1 MKYID
6 SSVLEADQTV
16 AYWMDEVVASG
27 VKEFRCQAG
36 YFTLE
41 GTSPVLS
48 SISKCASA
56 GAQVSLLLG
65 SNDGSTLASHISFLA
80 GKLNVPLANV
90 SLGIV
95 RYEDALFHPKVY
107 VFHRCDG
114 SITAYV
120 GSANMTGSGV
130 SGRNVEAGLI
140 LDSLNGDDEAIIEQ
154 ISSRI
159 DDWFAH
165 PPESLFIIDGPDVIE
180 ALLTD
185 GDLATRPAPRL
196 GLGKDEKGNGAEKP
210 KKARRKP
217 LIKLPPIP
225 DRKKETSRKA
235 KILDLPTPQLQK
247 LSVRTEAS
255 YHYPQGTHLGHLL
268 SIMFHF
274 SGDRSET
281 PFDDKFIRLRG
292 GFGSG
297 RIAGY
302 RRQIKYKILAATELG
317 LVTDIRLSEDPE
329 NFTVEISKQG
339 EAFYNALKP
348 YVNQNDLAFEKQE
361 DGLYSS
367 VMPLAPAK
375 YNTIISDACISSPE
389 VKLAYSEI
397 LENMS
402 AVAQMKNFLVSVVVG
417 EKVNKSLIY
426 KEFFRYPDVLEFC
439 DLVGIDPASE
449 EGAKHRCPF
458 LLNIL
463 ESIGFIE
470 QGRSEVTLKAG

>member
-1 MKYID
+1 
-6 SSVLEADQTV
+6 
-16 AYWMDEVVASG
+16 
-27 VKEFRCQAG
+27 
-36 YFTLE
+36 
-41 GTSPVLS
+41 
-48 SISKCASA
+48 
-56 GAQVSLLLG
+56 
-65 SNDGSTLASHISFLA
+65 
-80 GKLNVPLANV
+80 
-90 SLGIV
+90 
-95 RYEDALFHPKVY
+95 
-107 VFHRCDG
+107 
-114 SITAYV
+114 
-120 GSANMTGSGV
+120 
-130 SGRNVEAGLI
+130 
-140 LDSLNGDDEAIIEQ
+140 
-154 ISSRI
+154 
-159 DDWFAH
+159 
-165 PPESLFIIDGPDVIE
+165 
-180 ALLTD
+180 
-185 GDLATRPAPRL
+185 
-196 GLGKDEKGNGAEKP
+196 
-210 KKARRKP
+210 
-217 LIKLPPIP
+217 
-225 DRKKETSRKA
+225 
-235 KILDLPTPQLQK
+235 
-247 LSVRTEAS
+247 
-255 YHYPQGTHLGHLL
+255 
-268 SIMFHF
+268 
-274 SGDRSET
+274 
-281 PFDDKFIRLRG
+281 
-292 GFGSG
+292 
-297 RIAGY
+297 
-302 RRQIKYKILAATELG
+302 LAATELG